1 MSRILCCVDDSP
13 ETKSVAGVAMS
24 LASKFQLEL
33 VLVHVSPHSHAPG
46 ISAAIAGR
54 ERLLEEERDGAQAII
69 DRVVEETGAQAR
81 TRTELGS
88 AAEKIVELCREED
101 AAFVVLGSRGRGGLK
116 ASVLGSTSLHV
127 AGHAPCPCVI
137 VPHGVEHVV

>member
-13 ETKSVAGVAMS
+13 NAQSVVSVAMS
-24 LASKFQLEL
+24 LAGKFQLEL
-33 VLVHVSPHSHAPG
+33 VLVHVAPHSHAPG

-54 ERLLEEERDGAQAII
+54 ERLLEEERHGAQALI
-69 DRVVEETGAQAR
+69 DRVAEETGAHSR
-81 TRTELGS
+81 TRAELGS
-88 AAEKIVELCREED
+88 PAERIVELCREEE

-137 VPHGVEHVV
+137 VPHDVEHVV